1 MVDRSSCGEGDVSLL
16 SRWGLPWTGCASV
29 PVSLL
34 LLAALALPGQAVEA
48 DEYQVKGEFLLS
60 FARFVE
66 WPSESQVGL
75 KDEIRVCVL
84 GNGEVSSILSEV
96 LHGKSAGRRGVM
108 VRRVEDL
115 AGVAWCRIVFITK
128 STELEPELVVNSL
141 GATSILTV
149 GETAGFAANGGM
161 VNFTNDRSKVR
172 FEINQGAARR
182 AGLKISSKL
191 LRLAELVED

>member
-1 MVDRSSCGEGDVSLL
+1 VSLL
-16 SRWGLPWTGCASV
+16 SRWGLPWTGCASL
-29 PVSLL
+29 PACLL
-34 LLAALALPGQAVEA
+34 LLAALALAMSAQAVEA

-60 FARFVE
+60 FAKFVE
-66 WPSESQVGL
+66 WPSQSHVGL
-75 KDEIRVCVL
+75 EGEIRVCVL

-96 LHGKSAGRRGVM
+96 LHGKSARRRDVM

-115 AGVAWCRIVFITK
+115 GGVTWCRIVFITK
-128 STELEPELVVNSL
+128 SAEMEPEMVVNSL
-141 GATSILTV
+141 GAASILTV

-161 VNFTNDRSKVR
+161 VNFTGDQSKVR
-172 FEINQGAARR
+172 FEINEGAARR

>member
-1 MVDRSSCGEGDVSLL
+1 M
-16 SRWGLPWTGCASV
+16 PA
-29 PVSLL
+29 
-34 LLAALALPGQAVEA
+34 QAVEA

-66 WPSESQVGL
+66 WPTESRLGL
-75 KDEIRVCVL
+75 EDEIRVCVL
-84 GNGEVSSILSEV
+84 GNGEVSSILSKA
-96 LHGKSAGRRGVM
+96 LQGKSAGRRDVM

-128 STELEPELVVNSL
+128 SAEMEPEMVVNSL

-161 VNFTNDRSKVR
+161 VNFTGDRSKVR

-191 LRLAELVED
+191 LRLAKLVED